1 MKKLLL
7 LGIIL
12 TVCVVIVAFVFAQFY
27 PEGMISYWKFDE
39 SEGITASDSADANDG
54 TLINGPVW
62 TAGKVGGALSFDGL
76 DDYVEVPN
84 SANLDI
90 TDAITIEAWVYMI
103 SAPTN
108 MRVICKPYS
117 ISAWTSPY
125 ADYELVILNEATGWS
140 GYPGRAVYF
149 GLNLGGAWI
158 YLGTTSLNTVP
169 LDAWTHLAATYDGS
183 SMKICINGIE
193 RAFRSVSGTI
203 GTSDNPLFIGT
214 RTPAPGEVFS
224 GLIDEVAIYG
234 RALSEAEIQQHYEN
248 GSYEVECVPPPSG
261 MVSWWPGDTDAND
274 IQDGNNGTLINDALA
289 GVTGKVDGAFSFDGV
304 DDYVDVGNIGVTGDW
319 TIDFWTKLD
328 TVAPRIQYPI
338 GISTR
343 LSPHYGSGVF
353 MAFTDDSNAWGLY
366 DGNQNWQKPY
376 LHLVLGSPVSADVWY
391 HIAVIKSGTTYTLYL
406 NGNYENSESIL
417 DDIDITNLQVGR
429 RLDPGGGFGHFDGL
443 IDEVEIFNRAL
454 TSSEIQAIYL
464 AGSAGKC
471 KITNQPPVA
480 VCKDITI
487 ECQATITPEDVD
499 GGSHDPDEGDPI
511 TRSIDNEGPFSL
523 GNHSVCLTVTDDSGE
538 SDTCHAL
545 VTVIDTT
552 PPEILSVSVS
562 PNILRPPNH
571 KMILITPDI
580 VVSDNCDSDPTVVVI
595 SITTN
600 EGDETDTFHP
610 DYDLVLGDGHTT
622 SDIQMDV
629 NGNIYLRAERSGK
642 GTGRIYTIT
651 YKVIDASGNSSATA
665 EATVTVPHDQR

>member
-1 MKKLLL
+1 MKKPLL

-39 SEGITASDSADANDG
+39 GEGITAFDSADANDG
-54 TLINGPVW
+54 TLITGPVW

-76 DDYVEVPN
+76 DNYVEVPN
-84 SANLDI
+84 SADLDI

-274 IQDGNNGTLINDALA
+274 IADGNDGTLNGAIY
-289 GVTGKVDGAFSFDGV
+289 VPGKVDQAFSFDGE
-304 DDYVDVGNIGVTGDW
+304 DDYVEIPSFTFNENDVYSV
-319 TIDFWTKLD
+319 DFWFYPKATGLQYILD
-328 TVAPRIQYPI
+328 FRVANSAGQASTIAFDYHGNREIDYVVYGAGVPWPAPGTIALSLNEWHHVGIIHDSVNNRVISYVDGKKDIDETYSWDFTPVASPLKI
-338 GISTR
+338 GIR
-343 LSPHYGSGVF
+343 
-353 MAFTDDSNAWGLY
+353 
-366 DGNQNWQKPY
+366 
-376 LHLVLGSPVSADVWY
+376 
-391 HIAVIKSGTTYTLYL
+391 SGTYTVP
-406 NGNYENSESIL
+406 
-417 DDIDITNLQVGR
+417 TN
-429 RLDPGGGFGHFDGL
+429 GL

-454 TSSEIQAIYL
+454 SQSEIQAIYL

-471 KITNQPPVA
+471 KELVNELPIA
-480 VCKDITI
+480 VCMDIEI
-487 ECQATITPEDVD
+487 PLVENCQSRIITAGDVD
-499 GGSHDPDEGDPI
+499 GGSTDPDEGDTI
-511 TRSIDNEGPFSL
+511 SLSINNIGPLPL
-523 GNHSVCLTVTDDSGE
+523 GDTLVTLTVTDEHGA
-538 SDTCHAL
+538 SDTC
-545 VTVIDTT
+545 
-552 PPEILSVSVS
+552 
-562 PNILRPPNH
+562 
-571 KMILITPDI
+571 
-580 VVSDNCDSDPTVVVI
+580 
-595 SITTN
+595 
-600 EGDETDTFHP
+600 
-610 DYDLVLGDGHTT
+610 
-622 SDIQMDV
+622 
-629 NGNIYLRAERSGK
+629 
-642 GTGRIYTIT
+642 
-651 YKVIDASGNSSATA
+651 
-665 EATVTVPHDQR
+665 EATVTVVDTTLPVPDMISLETLTDECSVTIISAPTATDNCAESITGTTNDLRVSPLSYMITHGGN